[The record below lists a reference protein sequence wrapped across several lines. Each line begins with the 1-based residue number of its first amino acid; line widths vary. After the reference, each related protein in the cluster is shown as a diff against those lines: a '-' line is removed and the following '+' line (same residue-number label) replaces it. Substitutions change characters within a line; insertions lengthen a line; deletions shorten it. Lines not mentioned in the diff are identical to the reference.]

1 MVERRVVV
9 EIELPEGVRL
19 EDVLKG
25 IRYRVLDPREE
36 LEEILT
42 RARRKGALVK
52 DMPSRE
58 EVYSERT
65 GY

>member
-1 MVERRVVV
+1 MVV

-42 RARRKGALVK
+42 RARSKGTVIK
-52 DMPSRE
+52 SMPPRE
-58 EVYSERT
+58 EVYSERA

>member
-1 MVERRVVV
+1 MAERRVVV

-25 IRYRVLDPREE
+25 LRYRVLKPREE
-36 LEEILT
+36 LEEILA
-42 RARRKGALVK
+42 RARSKGALVK
-52 DMPSRE
+52 DIPPRE

-65 GY
+65 RY